1 MASFYHPCTYTPN
14 KVLIFENEEMLNN
27 AVYAL
32 KGDLLKVDNFQV
44 ILKRIVLTGY
54 PYKIHKRKSVIRFMF
69 FNPKDIKYF

>member
-1 MASFYHPCTYTPN
+1 
-14 KVLIFENEEMLNN
+14 MLNN